1 MCTPMY
7 VKNNN
12 TNNENGFLYVGSVIY
27 AYIILVGTQVNAI
40 ITISL
45 AKYSPIMLPTPLC
58 FLFQ

>member
-1 MCTPMY
+1 MY

-40 ITISL
+40 ITTSL
-45 AKYSPIMLPTPLC
+45 AKYSPIMLPTPL
-58 FLFQ
+58 FLFRY